1 MTRDAIDADLGY
13 DHVLLIYIQVCM
25 MGLEGQRSMGE

>member
-13 DHVLLIYIQVCM
+13 DHVLIYIQVCM